1 MVYCFACF
9 VDVVFGYP
17 EVTDCFLLGAVYQCR
32 NFFAPQSPPAMDTTL
47 ELKAPLL
54 TAKVLPISPTS
65 EQGNLMELCLPVLF
79 AR

>member
-17 EVTDCFLLGAVYQCR
+17 EVTDCFLQSAVYQR
-32 NFFAPQSPPAMDTTL
+32 RDSSAPQLPRATDTTL

-54 TAKVLPISPTS
+54 TAKLLPISLTG
-65 EQGNLMELCLPVLF
+65 EQGNLME
-79 AR
+79 